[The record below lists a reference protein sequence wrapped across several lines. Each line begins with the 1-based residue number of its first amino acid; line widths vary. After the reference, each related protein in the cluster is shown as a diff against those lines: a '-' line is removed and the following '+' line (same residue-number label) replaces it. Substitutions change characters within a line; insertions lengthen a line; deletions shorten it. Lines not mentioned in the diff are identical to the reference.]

1 MFESETSFLPLFQGD
16 YTKAMEQL
24 DSAVTIQEKLCDV
37 PHEKL
42 KSLQEKREIYSCLNL
57 TRLKR
62 SGATKEVGTVSG
74 GDDSRE
80 KGQ

>member
-1 MFESETSFLPLFQGD
+1 MSEF
-16 YTKAMEQL
+16 
-24 DSAVTIQEKLCDV
+24 
-37 PHEKL
+37 
-42 KSLQEKREIYSCLNL
+42 N
-57 TRLKR
+57 RLKR